1 MANTHCPRVI
11 GVASGKG
18 GVGKTTVSVNLA
30 AALAA
35 GGKRVALLDADMGLA
50 NAQIALGGR
59 SPLNIS
65 HVLAGTHS
73 VRDVMVKTSAGVL
86 LIPGASG
93 RRDLAAIGEAE
104 ISAVI
109 Q

>member
-1 MANTHCPRVI
+1 MANTHCPSVI

-35 GGKRVALLDADMGLA
+35 SGQRVALLDADMGLA
-50 NAQIALGGR
+50 NAQIALGSR

-65 HVLAGTHS
+65 HVLSGERS
-73 VRDVMVKTSAGVL
+73 LREVLVKTSAGVM

-93 RRDLAAIGEAE
+93 RRDLAAIGEGE
-104 ISAVI
+104 ISTVI